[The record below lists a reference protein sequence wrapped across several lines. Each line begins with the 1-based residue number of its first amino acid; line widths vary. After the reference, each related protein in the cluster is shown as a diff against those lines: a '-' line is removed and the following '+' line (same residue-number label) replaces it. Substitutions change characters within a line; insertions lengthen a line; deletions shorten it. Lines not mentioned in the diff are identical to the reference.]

1 MSKRTSRTVA
11 AAVAAV
17 TAAALAVG
25 SAPVA
30 AADPYPGGISVGSPP
45 IEPGTYS
52 SELKAANGNGD
63 SVSFVIVGDLAHN
76 DNIRTYML
84 LWRADWSTESL
95 TLLPGDA
102 GGSPVGINNA
112 RTVVGTSAAQVG
124 GRQHAVRWTSP
135 STPTEMLPLP
145 GDTTAA
151 PAAIGDNGTAVGS
164 SWGAAGAADTKH
176 AVAWPASGAPVALPP
191 LPGDTESE
199 AVAVNSSGT
208 AVGYSY
214 PAGGLASRRAVAWS
228 PDGTVTAFD
237 VPAGYVTSSA
247 ARITDSGVVI
257 GAGRPGGEPSVDHAL
272 VWNAAGA
279 VSDLGAGSQATAV
292 NNAGTVVGGLGGQA
306 ARWAVDG
313 TPLPLAPTTVTSVA
327 TGINDQGV
335 VVGYT
340 SDPWPAR
347 AQLHAQRWNPDGSV
361 IALPEWSKDFPYSM
375 PLFVTNSG
383 IVLGELL
390 LRGLAGYG
398 KPLTI
403 RWTM

>member
-11 AAVAAV
+11 AAVAAA
-17 TAAALAVG
+17 TAAALIVG
-25 SAPVA
+25 SASTA
-30 AADPYPGGISVGSPP
+30 AADSDPGGISVGSAPV
-45 IEPGTYS
+45 EPGTYS
-52 SELKAANGNGD
+52 VDLEAANGNGD
-63 SVSFVIVGDLAHN
+63 SVSFVIVGDPTGN
-76 DNIRTYML
+76 GTIRTHL
-84 LWRADWSTESL
+84 QLWKADWSTEGL
-95 TLLPGDA
+95 ALLPGDV
-102 GGSPVGINNA
+102 GGSATGINNA
-112 RTVVGTSAAQVG
+112 RTVVGTSTARVG
-124 GRQHAVRWTSP
+124 GQQHAVRWTSP
-135 STPTEMLPLP
+135 STPTELPPLP
-145 GDTTAA
+145 GDTVAS

-164 SWGAAGAADTKH
+164 SWGPPATKH
-176 AVAWPASGAPVALPP
+176 AVAWPPGGAPVVLPP
-191 LPGDTESE
+191 LPGDAGSE

-214 PAGGLASRRAVAWS
+214 PADGTASRRAVAWS

-237 VPAGYVTSSA
+237 VPAGYTSSSA
-247 ARITDSGVVI
+247 TRITDSGVVI
-257 GAGRPGGEPSVDHAL
+257 GTGGPGGPGAGHAL

-279 VSDLGAGSQATAV
+279 VADLGAGSEANAV
-292 NNAGTVVGGLGGQA
+292 NSAGTVVGRLEGQA

-313 TPLPLAPTTVTSVA
+313 TPVPLAPTTLTSVA

-335 VVGYT
+335 IVGYT

-361 IALPEWSKDFPYSM
+361 SALPEWSEYFPYAM
-375 PLFVTNSG
+375 PLFITDSG
-383 IVLGELL
+383 VVLGELL